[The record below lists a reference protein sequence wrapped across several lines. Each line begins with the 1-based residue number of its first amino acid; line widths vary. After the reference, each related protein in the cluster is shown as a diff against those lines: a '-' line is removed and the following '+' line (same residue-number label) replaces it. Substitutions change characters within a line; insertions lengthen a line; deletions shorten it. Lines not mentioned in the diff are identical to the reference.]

1 MNPTEDL
8 LTGLRNRH
16 SFMPLLRQHV
26 GLANDRKSSL
36 GLVVVDING
45 FSRLNATHGFDIG
58 DGILKELALR
68 LTHVAR
74 AQDYV
79 ARIGDNRFALILTRV
94 MDKGHVDLA
103 IRKLFRLLDLPFE
116 VAGLRIKVAAT
127 VGAALCPM
135 HASQADYLLRL
146 AERAL
151 EAACASAQQYML
163 APDIGVDVGIS
174 EHWDL
179 EVELRD
185 AVERG
190 QMSLYYQPKVRVADR
205 GLVGA
210 EALMRWQHRTRGAV
224 SPELFIPVAEQTG
237 QICSITA
244 WALNMA
250 LRHAGQWGGGSLSV
264 AVNVPPEM
272 IARHDL
278 PDLVENSLQ
287 LWGSSDTQL
296 VLEITERSLV
306 ADHRHSF
313 AVLSRIRDLGVRI
326 SIDDFGTGY
335 SCLAYFKDI
344 PADELKIDR
353 SFVRGLLDD
362 AASLDITTLIID
374 LAHRFGLSVVGEGV
388 EDEATFQVLSRLGC
402 DMVQGYLF
410 SPALS
415 PDAFLRHA
423 ADAAALAG
431 SAAPAD
437 AGALLPSAILAA
449 GARSSAG

>member
-1 MNPTEDL
+1 MNPIEDQ
-8 LTGLRNRH
+8 LTGLRNRR

-26 GLANDRKSSL
+26 GLANNHKTSV

-68 LTHVAR
+68 LKQVAR
-74 AQDYV
+74 TQDYA
-79 ARIGDNRFALILTRV
+79 ARIGDNRFALILCRV

-103 IRKLFRLLDLPFE
+103 IRKVFRLLDLPFE
-116 VAGLRIKVAAT
+116 IGGLRVKVAAT

-135 HASQADYLLRL
+135 HASQADHLLRQ

-151 EAACASAQQYML
+151 AAARAGALPYMI
-163 APDIGVDVGIS
+163 APDIGVDGGIS
-174 EHWDL
+174 AHWEL
-179 EVELRD
+179 EVELGD
-185 AVERG
+185 AVASG
-190 QMSLYYQPKVRVADR
+190 QMSMHYQPKIRVADR
-205 GLVGA
+205 ALVGA
-210 EALMRWQHRTRGAV
+210 EALMRWQHRSRGAI

-237 QICSITA
+237 QILPITA

-250 LRHAGQWGGGSLSV
+250 LRHAGQWGGPLSV
-264 AVNVPPEM
+264 AVNVPAQM

-278 PDLVENSLQ
+278 PDLVENALQ
-287 LWGSSDTQL
+287 LWGRSDTQL

-353 SFVRGLLDD
+353 SFVSGLLVD
-362 AASLDITTLIID
+362 AASVDITTLIID
-374 LAHRFGLSVVGEGV
+374 LAHRFGMSVVGEGV
-388 EDEATFQVLSRLGC
+388 EDEATFQLLSRMGC
-402 DMVQGYLF
+402 DLVQGFLF

-415 PDAFLRHA
+415 PDAFRRHV
-423 ADAAALAG
+423 ADAASLVGTAG
-431 SAAPAD
+431 SAEP
-437 AGALLPSAILAA
+437 GELPPSAILAP

>member
-1 MNPTEDL
+1 MNPIEDA
-8 LTGLRNRH
+8 LTGLPNRH
-16 SFMPLLRQHV
+16 SFMPLLRHHV
-26 GLANDRKSSL
+26 GLANDRKASM
-36 GLVVVDING
+36 GLVVVDIDG
-45 FSRLNATHGFDIG
+45 FTRLNAIHGFDIG
-58 DGILKELALR
+58 DGILAELAVR
-68 LTHVAR
+68 LTQVAR

-94 MDKGHVDLA
+94 MDNGHVDLA
-103 IRKLFRLLDLPFE
+103 VRKLFRLLDRPFE
-116 VAGLRIKVAAT
+116 VGGARFKLAVT
-127 VGAALCPM
+127 VGAALCPR
-135 HASQADYLLRL
+135 HASQADYLLRRAEQAL
-146 AERAL
+146 AAARADEL
-151 EAACASAQQYML
+151 QYMH
-163 APDIGVDVGIS
+163 APDIGVEGGIS
-174 EHWDL
+174 EYWDL
-179 EVELRD
+179 ELELGN
-185 AVERG
+185 AVDSG
-190 QMSLYYQPKVRVADR
+190 QMSLHYQPKLRVADR
-205 GLVGA
+205 ALVGA
-210 EALMRWQHRTRGAV
+210 EALMRWQHRSRGMV

-237 QICSITA
+237 QIRSITA

-250 LRHAGQWGGGSLSV
+250 LRHAGQWGAGPLSV
-264 AVNVPPEM
+264 AVNVPAQM

-278 PDLVENSLQ
+278 PDMVENALQ
-287 LWGSSDTQL
+287 LWGRSDTQL

-313 AVLSRIRDLGVRI
+313 AILSRIRDLGVRI

-362 AASLDITTLIID
+362 AASRDITALIID

-388 EDEATFQVLSRLGC
+388 EDEATFQLLSRMGC
-402 DMVQGYLF
+402 DVVQGFLF

-431 SAAPAD
+431 TA
-437 AGALLPSAILAA
+437 
-449 GARSSAG
+449 